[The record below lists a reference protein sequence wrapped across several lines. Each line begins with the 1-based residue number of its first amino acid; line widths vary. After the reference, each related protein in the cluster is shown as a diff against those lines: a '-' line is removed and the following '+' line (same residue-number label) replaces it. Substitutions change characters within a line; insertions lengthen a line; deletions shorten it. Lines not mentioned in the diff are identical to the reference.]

1 MPTYRRPHYL
11 REALASAVG
20 QTYKDI
26 QIIVRDN
33 ASGDDTPRVVASFR
47 DSRIE
52 FLQALET
59 GTASENSR
67 HCRERVR
74 GKYLVHLCDDDLLGS
89 QYVEVLVGFV
99 ESDPSILAAYGAT
112 QLIDANGAVL
122 GARVPDGTYTAR
134 ASDILRAWC
143 AGTLPLA
150 TGINYLC
157 PTSFILGLGDRRHF
171 SGGHNSDNAIFM
183 AAGIHGK
190 VLFTDRCLFYYRL
203 HNSNSVHGHSCAVR
217 AQGDLALL
225 TFIDRHVNAA
235 TNTGLPKGEWY
246 TDLRARLQRM
256 FAGDYYQHLRRVR
269 PPAASVRSILT
280 DTTIRPLRAYGTR
293 TTMRLLRANA
303 RLLALELLKRGP
315 APLRRLAKRVV
326 RVAAQTFRQ

>member
-1 MPTYRRPHYL
+1 MAAPLVSIVMPTYRRPHYL

-99 ESDPSILAAYGAT
+99 ESDPSILAAYG
-112 QLIDANGAVL
+112 
-122 GARVPDGTYTAR
+122 
-134 ASDILRAWC
+134 
-143 AGTLPLA
+143 
-150 TGINYLC
+150 
-157 PTSFILGLGDRRHF
+157 
-171 SGGHNSDNAIFM
+171 
-183 AAGIHGK
+183 
-190 VLFTDRCLFYYRL
+190 
-203 HNSNSVHGHSCAVR
+203 
-217 AQGDLALL
+217 
-225 TFIDRHVNAA
+225 
-235 TNTGLPKGEWY
+235 
-246 TDLRARLQRM
+246 
-256 FAGDYYQHLRRVR
+256 
-269 PPAASVRSILT
+269 
-280 DTTIRPLRAYGTR
+280 
-293 TTMRLLRANA
+293 
-303 RLLALELLKRGP
+303 
-315 APLRRLAKRVV
+315 
-326 RVAAQTFRQ
+326 